1 METLMA
7 KNRFERVD
15 EIQPDA
21 ILLSLKREGEAA
33 IGSVTIPA
41 SATGGRVPQDM
52 VTGFAPAQDAFRNA
66 IRLANQAKVPV
77 VVLDPDD
84 VWNTEWG
91 ELYRPLD

>member
-1 METLMA
+1 MA

-21 ILLSLKREGEAA
+21 ILLTLKREGEGA

-41 SATGGRVPQDM
+41 SATGGRLPQDM
-52 VTGFAPAQDAFRNA
+52 VTGSAPAQDAFRNA

-84 VWNTEWG
+84 VWNAEWG
-91 ELYRPLD
+91 ELYRALD